1 MNLDMHIKAH
11 EIASLTSTQ
20 PTKPHSPL
28 FHQHFIMAINIEP
41 LKPVFE
47 GDLIL
52 PGDPD
57 YEAAVDRWSTTA
69 VRPAGL
75 VAYPKTPEDVSH
87 VIKFVTE
94 HKYDLAVRGGGHSP
108 SGASSSDGGV
118 VIDLSRHF
126 AGCEVTKRNG
136 QPVIDVGGGCIWKT
150 VDETAIQQGLATV
163 AGTVNHTG
171 CGG

>member
-1 MNLDMHIKAH
+1 M
-11 EIASLTSTQ
+11 T
-20 PTKPHSPL
+20 
-28 FHQHFIMAINIEP
+28 INAEP
-41 LKPVFE
+41 LKSVIG
-47 GDLIL
+47 GDLVL

-57 YEAAVDRWSTTA
+57 YETALRRWSNAA

-87 VIKFVTE
+87 IIKFVTE
-94 HKYDLAVRGGGHSP
+94 HEYDLAVRGGGHST

-118 VIDLSRHF
+118 VIDLSRYF
-126 AGCEVTKRNG
+126 GGCEVTERDG
-136 QPVIDVGGGCIWKT
+136 QPVASVGGGCVWKT
-150 VDETAIQQGLATV
+150 VDETAIQHGLATV

>member
-1 MNLDMHIKAH
+1 
-11 EIASLTSTQ
+11 
-20 PTKPHSPL
+20 
-28 FHQHFIMAINIEP
+28 MAINVEP
-41 LKPVFE
+41 LKHVFG
-47 GDLIL
+47 GDLVL

-57 YEAAVDRWSTTA
+57 YDAALYRWSTSA

-87 VIKFVTE
+87 LIKFATG
-94 HKYDLAVRGGGHSP
+94 HKYDLAVRGGGCSQ

-118 VIDLSRHF
+118 VIDLSRYF
-126 AGCEVTKRNG
+126 AGCEVSERDG
-136 QPVIDVGGGCIWKT
+136 QPVANIGGGCIWKT
-150 VDETAIQQGLATV
+150 VDETAIQHGLATV

>member
-1 MNLDMHIKAH
+1 M
-11 EIASLTSTQ
+11 T
-20 PTKPHSPL
+20 
-28 FHQHFIMAINIEP
+28 INAEP
-41 LKPVFE
+41 LKSVIG
-47 GDLIL
+47 GDLVL

-57 YEAAVDRWSTTA
+57 YETALRRWSNAA

-87 VIKFVTE
+87 IIKFVTE
-94 HKYDLAVRGGGHSP
+94 HKYDLAVRGGGHST

-118 VIDLSRHF
+118 VIDLSRYF
-126 AGCEVTKRNG
+126 GGCEVTERDG
-136 QPVIDVGGGCIWKT
+136 QPVASVGGGCVWKT
-150 VDETAIQQGLATV
+150 VDETAIQHGLATV

>member
-1 MNLDMHIKAH
+1 
-11 EIASLTSTQ
+11 
-20 PTKPHSPL
+20 
-28 FHQHFIMAINIEP
+28 MAIKVDL
-41 LKPVFE
+41 LKPVFG
-47 GDLIL
+47 GDLVL

-57 YEAAVDRWSTTA
+57 YETAVTRWSMTA

-87 VIKFVTE
+87 VIKFATA

-118 VIDLSRHF
+118 VIDLSRYF
-126 AGCEVTKRNG
+126 ARCEVTQRDG
-136 QPVIDVGGGCIWKT
+136 QPVANVGGGCIWKT
-150 VDETAIQQGLATV
+150 VDETAIQHGLATV